1 MVTSVSST
9 FEVSLTPELQSL
21 LAEEVARTGSPPNR
35 VVGDALLDWLRRRQ
49 RRRRVDAEIAAYA
62 TEHAGTEFDLDPQ
75 LEEAGRVAGA
85 GPTGSPG
92 GGKLG
97 VIRLRTS
104 GRVAGSGGFAEGP
117 ESST

>member
-35 VVGDALLDWLRRRQ
+35 VVSDALLDWLRRRQ

-62 TEHAGTEFDLDPQ
+62 AEHAGTEFDLDPQ
-75 LEEAGRVAGA
+75 FGEVGLECLDRCGEEDAR
-85 GPTGSPG
+85 
-92 GGKLG
+92 
-97 VIRLRTS
+97 
-104 GRVAGSGGFAEGP
+104 
-117 ESST
+117 

>member
-75 LEEAGRVAGA
+75 LEEAGLEV
-85 GPTGSPG
+85 
-92 GGKLG
+92 
-97 VIRLRTS
+97 S
-104 GRVAGSGGFAEGP
+104 G
-117 ESST
+117 TT